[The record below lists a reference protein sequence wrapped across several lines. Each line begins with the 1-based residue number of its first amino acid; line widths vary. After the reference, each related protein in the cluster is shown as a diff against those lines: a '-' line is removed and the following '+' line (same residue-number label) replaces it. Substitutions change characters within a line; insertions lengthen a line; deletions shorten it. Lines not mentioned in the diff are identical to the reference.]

1 MKINKKTANRKKSL
15 SRLMAIQIFY
25 QYNFLAK
32 EKNITEIKQ
41 DLIENYIIDCDEE
54 VSSYRDK
61 IDEDFLNNLITG
73 ISLNNN
79 LDNEIQPFLKD
90 GFTLEKTDQ
99 VLQQILK
106 LGTFEL
112 KFMLDIPYKV
122 VIDEYVDITAAFFD
136 EKRTTFVNGI
146 LESLAKKF
154 RDS

>member
-1 MKINKKTANRKKSL
+1 MKINKKTANRKRSL

-25 QYNFLAK
+25 QYNFLNQ
-32 EKNITEIKQ
+32 EKDIIEIKQ
-41 DLIENYIIDCDEE
+41 DLIENYIIDCNEDS
-54 VSSYRDK
+54 SSYIDK
-61 IDEDFLNNLITG
+61 IDEDFLDNLITG
-73 ISLNNN
+73 ITLNNN
-79 LDNEIQPFLKD
+79 LDNDIQEFLKD

-154 RDS
+154 RDG

>member
-1 MKINKKTANRKKSL
+1 MKINKKTANRKRSL

-25 QYNFLAK
+25 QYNFLNQ
-32 EKNITEIKQ
+32 EKDIIEIKQ
-41 DLIENYIIDCDEE
+41 DLIENYIIDCNEDT
-54 VSSYRDK
+54 SSYSDK
-61 IDEDFLNNLITG
+61 IDEDFLDNLITG
-73 ISLNNN
+73 ITLNNN
-79 LDNEIQPFLKD
+79 LDNDIQEFLKD

-154 RDS
+154 RDG